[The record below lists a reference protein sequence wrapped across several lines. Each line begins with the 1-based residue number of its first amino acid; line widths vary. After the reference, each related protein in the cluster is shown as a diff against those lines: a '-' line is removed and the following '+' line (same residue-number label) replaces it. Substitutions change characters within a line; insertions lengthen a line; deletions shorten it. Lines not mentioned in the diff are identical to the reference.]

1 MLSKLSVTNY
11 AIIDALEVVFTDHLN
26 IITGETGAGKSI
38 LVGAL
43 SLVLGA
49 RADSSVLRDQQ
60 KKAVV
65 EALFTGVNGPNVK
78 ALLERW
84 DMDAADEL
92 IIRRELSAN
101 GKSRA
106 FINDT
111 PANLTQ
117 LHELSALLVDMHLQ
131 FDTLDLGRNDFQR
144 FILDAL
150 CDHEPLLATYRSV
163 YAEYA
168 RLQQALTSLKAT
180 MEAGSRELDYH
191 RFLLD
196 ELEEADWK
204 DQELEDLEE
213 ELRVLS
219 HAEQI
224 KSTLARICHDLEE
237 SDQPVV
243 QQLKSMLNQL
253 NALGNVHAGI
263 PALAERMQSAYLELQ
278 DIGAELSDISERVNM
293 DADRME
299 EVTRRIDLGA
309 RLMKKHG
316 VRTSA
321 ELLQIRDDLRMRV
334 GRVVHAE
341 EELVALQKALE
352 AESGKATVLARRIRD
367 ARTAQAV
374 PFADKVALLLAR
386 VGMPNARL
394 KVELTDAPLYEGGS
408 ERIQFLFDA
417 NRSGR
422 FEPLQRVASGGELSR
437 LMLVIKSLVAR
448 SVSMPTLIFDEIDS
462 GISGEAAR
470 QVGILMKELSAG
482 HQVISIT
489 HQPQIAARAD
499 THHYVFKDEVAGA
512 IVTNIR
518 PLSGDERIRAIAG
531 MLGGA
536 NPSALVLE
544 NAREM
549 IEEGKMPG
557 DMPRKKGKG

>member
-1 MLSKLSVTNY
+1 MLSKLSVRNY

-43 SLVLGA
+43 GLVLGA
-49 RADSSVLRDQQ
+49 RADSSVLRDAD

-65 EALFTGVNGPNVK
+65 EALFTGVNGVSVK

-84 DMDAADEL
+84 DMDASDEI
-92 IIRRELSAN
+92 IIRRELSSN

-117 LHELSALLVDMHLQ
+117 LQELSALLVDMHLQ

-150 CDHEPLLATYRSV
+150 CDHESLLTEYRAV

-168 RLQQALTSLKAT
+168 RLQQAITTLKAT

-191 RFLLD
+191 RFLLE

-204 DQELEDLEE
+204 DHEMEDLEE
-213 ELRVLS
+213 ELRTLS

-224 KSTLARICHDLEE
+224 MSTLSRICHELEE
-237 SDQPVV
+237 SEQPVV
-243 QQLKSMLNQL
+243 QQLKSMLNLL
-253 NALGNVHAGI
+253 NALGNVHAGL
-263 PALAERMQSAYLELQ
+263 PGLAERMQSAYLELQ

-293 DADRME
+293 DAERMD
-299 EVTRRIDLGA
+299 EVARRIDVGA

-321 ELLQIRDDLRMRV
+321 ELSQIRDDLRTRV
-334 GRVVHAE
+334 GRVANAE
-341 EELVALQKALE
+341 DELTALQKALE
-352 AESGKATVLARRIRD
+352 TASGKATVMARRIRD
-367 ARTAQAV
+367 ARHAQAG
-374 PFADKVALLLAR
+374 PFAEKVALLLSR

-394 KVELTDAPLYEGGS
+394 RVDLADAPLYEGGS
-408 ERIQFLFDA
+408 ERVQFLFDA

-437 LMLVIKSLVAR
+437 LMLVVKSLVAR
-448 SVSMPTLIFDEIDS
+448 SVAMPTLIFDEIDS

-499 THHYVFKDEVAGA
+499 THHYVYKEEVAGA

-518 PLSGDERIRAIAG
+518 PLSGDERVRAIAG

-549 IEEGKMPG
+549 IEEGRMPG
-557 DMPRKKGKG
+557 DAPRKKGRS